1 MSYWLLNADQW
12 SILSDSTAKFI
23 ARIIFY
29 IYVYIYIYIMRYI
42 QTSSFIFTS
51 YKIGVIYDR

>member
-29 IYVYIYIYIMRYI
+29 IYIMRYI